1 MTVPDPLPSAA
12 RVRKARRSS
21 AVACGHYVLTGQVI
35 VKRGARWICLPCA
48 LDAIHCHDAL
58 VGRFNAAVPRPSAPA
73 EINTRT
79 ERKQS

>member
-1 MTVPDPLPSAA
+1 MTADPLPQTS

-21 AVACGHYVLTGQVI
+21 RVACGCHVLTGQVI
-35 VKRGARWICLPCA
+35 VKRGGRWICLPCA
-48 LDAIHCHDAL
+48 LEAIHCHDAL

-79 ERKQS
+79 EGKTS

>member
-1 MTVPDPLPSAA
+1 VTADPLPDAA

-35 VKRGARWICLPCA
+35 VKRGGRWICLPCA

-58 VGRFNAAVPRPSAPA
+58 AGSFNAAIPPPSAPA
-73 EINTRT
+73 GIKTRT
-79 ERKQS
+79 EGKTS